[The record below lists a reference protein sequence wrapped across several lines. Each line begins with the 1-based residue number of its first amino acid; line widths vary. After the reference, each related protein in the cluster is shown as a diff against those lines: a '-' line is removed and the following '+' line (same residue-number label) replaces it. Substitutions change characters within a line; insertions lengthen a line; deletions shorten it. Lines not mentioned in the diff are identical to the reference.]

1 MPYIPLINRFPPR
14 GSMVSKKI
22 VMAIVVILA
31 IALVAGYWFLAKPKE
46 RVVRI
51 GAIKALGVGQ
61 IYVAIAKG
69 WLEQEG
75 IKYTY
80 SEFSS
85 GPALMEAFAA
95 GEIDVAFAGLVPA
108 TVWRDKGVP
117 LKIVALTCAG
127 GHALI
132 TMPNSGI
139 KSVKDLKGK
148 KVAEP
153 RRGSVTD
160 ILTRAFIIMEKGGMD
175 PEKDLE
181 LYEMKPADMPYAL
194 QRGDIDAAVTWEPF
208 VSQAVLQMGAVIVF
222 DVIKEWPGYPVN
234 SMFVRE
240 DFLKENKDL
249 VLKLISIHQRAT
261 DFINNHP
268 DEANKI
274 LAEHLGLSVEIIE
287 KARERVIFRTKIPVS
302 DAIKLISFAHKL
314 GYISRVPS
322 PEEIFWTESPAYGG

>member
-1 MPYIPLINRFPPR
+1 LLIL
-14 GSMVSKKI
+14 
-22 VMAIVVILA
+22 VV
-31 IALVAGYWFLAKPKE
+31 ALLTGYWYFARPRE

-61 IYVAIAKG
+61 IYIAIHKG
-69 WLEQEG
+69 WLEKAG

-80 SEFSS
+80 SEFTS

-108 TVWRDKGVP
+108 TVWYDKGVA
-117 LKIVALTCAG
+117 LKIVALTCSG

-132 TMPNSGI
+132 TMPTSGI
-139 KSVKDLKGK
+139 KSVKDLKGR

-160 ILTRAFIIMEKGGMD
+160 ILTRAYIIMERGKLN
-175 PEKDLE
+175 PEEDVE

-208 VSQAVLQMGAVIVF
+208 VSQAVMEMGAVIIF
-222 DVIKEWPGYPVN
+222 DVIKEWPDYPVN

-240 DFLKENKDL
+240 EFLEKNKDL
-249 VLKLISIHQRAT
+249 VLKLISIHQNVT
-261 DFINNHP
+261 NYINTYP
-268 DEANKI
+268 DDANKI
-274 LAEHLGLSVEIIE
+274 LAKHLGLSVNIIE
-287 KARERVIFRTKIPVS
+287 KARERVIFKTEIPVD
-302 DAIKLISFAHKL
+302 DAIKLISFAYDL
-314 GYISRVPS
+314 GYISKVPS